1 MENNMK
7 TIALTCSTEKNNY
20 YLRTRYIKYITSSAE
35 KLGITV
41 LPIVLPITEKTDLIR
56 EYARRFDGYLFTG
69 GDDVDPALYG
79 EEKLPQCGDIEP
91 ERDVFE
97 TALLRELVTLDRP
110 VFGICRGCQIMN
122 TALGGTLWQ
131 DFASQKKL
139 EHPHFEKTEDGSKY
153 HRVKAAGFLRDL
165 TESEVIVTNSYH
177 HQSVKD
183 PGNGLEICA
192 YSEDG
197 IVEALN
203 HTSLSFYRAVQ
214 WHPEIDP
221 DEISWKLLKSFI
233 EAI

>member
-1 MENNMK
+1 MK
-7 TIALTCSTEKNNY
+7 TIALTCSTENRNLYIRK
-20 YLRTRYIKYITSSAE
+20 RYIRYITSTAE
-35 KLGITV
+35 KMGVSV
-41 LPIVLPITEKTDLIR
+41 LPVILPITEKADLIH

-79 EEKLPQCGDIEP
+79 EEKIEKCGAIEP
-91 ERDVFE
+91 ERDFFE
-97 TALLRELVTLDRP
+97 TALLRELTELDRP

-131 DFASQKKL
+131 DFASQKML
-139 EHPHFEKTEDGSKY
+139 ERPHVAKDEDGTT
-153 HRVKAAGFLRDL
+153 HHPVKAAGFLRDL
-165 TESEVIVTNSYH
+165 TGSEDITTNSYH
-177 HQSVKD
+177 HQSVKK
-183 PGNGLEICA
+183 PGEGIEICA

-197 IVEALN
+197 IVEAIR

-221 DEISWKLLKSFI
+221 DEISYKLLKSFI

>member
-1 MENNMK
+1 MK
-7 TIALTCSTEKNNY
+7 TIALTCSTEKNNF
-20 YLRTRYIKYITSSAE
+20 YLRTRYIRYITSTAE
-35 KLGITV
+35 KMGVRI
-41 LPIVLPITEKTDLIR
+41 LPVILPITENTDLIR

-79 EEKLPQCGDIEP
+79 EEKIPQCGDIEP
-91 ERDVFE
+91 ERDSFE
-97 TALLRELVTLDRP
+97 TALLHELVSLDRP

-131 DFASQKKL
+131 DFASQKML
-139 EHPHFEKTEDGSKY
+139 ELPHFEKEEDGSK
-153 HRVKAAGFLRDL
+153 HHPVKASGFVAELAG
-165 TESEVIVTNSYH
+165 SEDIVTNSYH

-183 PGNGLEICA
+183 PGNGIEICA

-197 IVEALN
+197 IVEAIN

-221 DEISWKLLKSFI
+221 DEISYKLLKSFI
-233 EAI
+233 EVL